1 MLQVG
6 RIATIL
12 LGVIGYALTMARSVS
27 FWDCGEYIAAANVL
41 GIPHPPGNP
50 LFVLLGRVFIL
61 LFGWMNGPAFAVN
74 LISAISSILCCLLI
88 FEITVKILPKELD
101 ERIYFK
107 QSLRCL
113 LGFFTASI
121 SLFGNAFWFNAVEA
135 GAYAP
140 AMFLIMLQIWAA
152 LKWKETNSN
161 KYLLFILYIAS
172 IGLGI
177 HMFCLLPLPAIF
189 VFVLLKRINFSF
201 KLFFAATFLIILGLS
216 SQLYLPIRS
225 STEPILN
232 ENNPAEFKNFRN
244 VLTRKQYGNMN
255 MFERA
260 LYRRASFA
268 NQFGFSE
275 NIGYLGYHLNQWV
288 PAPLGAQNF
297 GAWGENPI
305 EKLQFF
311 HRIIFEFLLIAVLAG
326 IWVYRKNSEVIL
338 VSSMFLLSS
347 AGLVFYLNMADGTK
361 PDSHNV
367 KQWDAQIG
375 ELRKFVPD
383 SIQDLPSLSQI
394 NMQFSFYYALP
405 GNMRGGWLNNAMAA
419 NGLRTYFAWDDALEK
434 HGKTMPSPPENVRRE
449 VRDRDYF
456 FTPAFL
462 FFAIMAAIACSLVLQ
477 KYPKMEKLIAP
488 LLIFAWVMPFI
499 CNFSTHNR
507 SKDFTAYDFAVNIL
521 NSIPQ
526 NGILITYGDND
537 TFPLW
542 YMQMVENYRTDV
554 VVINESLFYR
564 EWYKKQILKN
574 YPNLIENGE
583 LKMGNRENLIR
594 KIIGNNWA
602 KGSVNFMLG
611 AKTESYAEFSENM
624 PIIGLVRNLGMEQ
637 READSLLLAN
647 LTATYRYSQFKARG
661 QEANE
666 QTFAVYRYLAK
677 TALEKEPNAEQKKIL
692 EELLSRR

>member
-61 LFGWMNGPAFAVN
+61 LFGWLNGPAFAVN

-107 QSLRCL
+107 QSLRCI
-113 LGFFTASI
+113 LGFFAASI

-140 AMFLIMLQIWAA
+140 AMLLIMLQIWAV
-152 LKWKETNSN
+152 LKWKENGGN

-177 HMFCLLPLPAIF
+177 HTFCLLPLPAIF
-189 VFVLLKRINFSF
+189 VFVLLKKMKFSV
-201 KLFFAATFLIILGLS
+201 KLLFAAAFLIILGLS

-232 ENNPAEFKNFRN
+232 ENNPAEFKNFLD
-244 VLTRKQYGNMN
+244 VLNRRQYGNMN

-260 LYRRASFA
+260 LYRRAFLA

-275 NIGYLGYHLNQWV
+275 HIGYLGYHLNQWV
-288 PAPLGAQNF
+288 PAPLGAQDF
-297 GAWGENPI
+297 GAWGERPI

-311 HRIIFEFLLIAVLAG
+311 HRIIFEFLLIAVFAG
-326 IWVYRKNSEVIL
+326 MWLYRKNSGAVL
-338 VSSMFLLSS
+338 VSFMFLLSS
-347 AGLVFYLNMADGTK
+347 VGLVLYLNMADGTR
-361 PDSHNV
+361 PDSYNA
-367 KQWDAQIG
+367 KQWNEQIK

-383 SIQDLPSLSQI
+383 SIPDLPSLQQI

-405 GNMRGGWLNNAMAA
+405 GNMRKGWMNNATAA
-419 NGLRTYFAWDDALEK
+419 DGLRAYFAWDDALEE

-462 FFAIMAAIACSLVLQ
+462 FFAIMAAVACSVVLQ
-477 KYPKMEKLIAP
+477 KYRNMDKLIAP
-488 LLIFAWVMPFI
+488 FLILAWIIPFI
-499 CNFSTHNR
+499 CNFGTHNR
-507 SKDFTAYDFAVNIL
+507 SKDFTARDFALNIL

-526 NGILITYGDND
+526 NGILIAYGDND

-542 YMQMVENYRTDV
+542 YMQMAENYRTDV
-554 VVINESLFYR
+554 AVVNEVLSYAAWYR
-564 EWYKKQILKN
+564 EQMLKR
-574 YPNLIENGE
+574 YPNLVESGE
-583 LKMGNRENLIR
+583 WRVESRENFMR
-594 KIIGNNWA
+594 KIIGGNWTDR
-602 KGSVNFMLG
+602 SVNFMLG
-611 AKTESYAEFSENM
+611 VKIEDYAEYSKNV

-637 READSLLLAN
+637 QKADSLLVVN
-647 LTATYRYSQFKARG
+647 LTANYHYSQFKARG

-666 QTFAVYRYLAK
+666 QTFAIYRYLAK
-677 TALEKEPNAEQKKIL
+677 TALQKEPNAEQKKIL